1 MNKSILHLANPA
13 NEWENASPIGNGTS
27 GMMVFGGV
35 ASDKLTLNEESI
47 WSGGEVD
54 TKVEGY
60 AEKIRYIR
68 QLFIDD
74 REEEADAWTTENMSE
89 CFNRIKSYE
98 YAGIINVRLHE
109 NGECENYRRDL
120 DQTAF
125 SISRTQRTAE
135 NMKENI
141 SLHIRRRLSAQD
153 ILRIRNSR
161 LR

>member
-13 NEWENASPIGNGTS
+13 NEWDNASPIGNGIS

-89 CFNRIKSYE
+89 CFNRI
-98 YAGIINVRLHE
+98 
-109 NGECENYRRDL
+109 
-120 DQTAF
+120 
-125 SISRTQRTAE
+125 
-135 NMKENI
+135 
-141 SLHIRRRLSAQD
+141 LSC
-153 ILRIRNSR
+153 
-161 LR
+161 